1 MNRLAPQGCSSQ
13 DLSAWPRTAAPAR
26 SCFGGLI
33 RSLPDSLPRVV
44 ARYRPASKCS
54 FRADAPDDVVYWK

>member
-1 MNRLAPQGCSSQ
+1 MNRLAPCEGCSSQ
-13 DLSAWPRTAAPAR
+13 DLSIWPRAAAPAR

-44 ARYRPASKCS
+44 ARYRPASKLL
-54 FRADAPDDVVYWK
+54 FPG